1 MSVTV
6 GQYRSTV
13 AFNTTS
19 KLPDSIS
26 THAHLM
32 SCWQISGQIKAK
44 FIAERGNPS
53 QLRNLVTHSLYI
65 YIGGGYDTVFSLE
78 KFRFFR
84 FWSKIDFF
92 FNFGSKINFRCKKS
106 IFLRK
111 NSIFFDFWSKN
122 RFLFD
127 FGVKNRFRCIK
138 KNKKREKMVPDS
150 KKNVSK
156 WCATSIKNNKKVF
169 FIFFALFRLFLKN
182 FFYHYN
188 SVGGSHGAAQRPR
201 EAPS

>member
-92 FNFGSKINFRCKKS
+92 SILGPKSISGAKNRFFFEKFRFFSIFGQKS
-106 IFLRK
+106 IFVRFWGQKSIPVHKK
-111 NSIFFDFWSKN
+111 N
-122 RFLFD
+122 
-127 FGVKNRFRCIK
+127 IK
-138 KNKKREKMVPDS
+138 KGKKWYQIRKKRVKVVRHID
-150 KKNVSK
+150 KK
-156 WCATSIKNNKKVF
+156 
-169 FIFFALFRLFLKN
+169 
-182 FFYHYN
+182 
-188 SVGGSHGAAQRPR
+188 
-201 EAPS
+201 